1 VTISRGGEDVE
12 IPEDL
17 RYHTEHEW
25 VRLDGG
31 RATVGI
37 SDFAQDALGDV
48 VFVDLPKVKTV
59 LTVNQEIGEVESTK
73 STSSLYSPVSG
84 TVLEVNNALQDHP
97 EYLNQD
103 PYGKGWIAV
112 IELADPA
119 DVEALMTSSQYEV
132 FLSSQP

>member
-1 VTISRGGEDVE
+1 MSGT

-17 RYHTEHEW
+17 RYHKEHEW
-25 VRLDGG
+25 VRLDGQ
-31 RATVGI
+31 RATLGI

-48 VFVDLPKVKTV
+48 VFVDLPKVDTA
-59 LTVNQEIGEVESTK
+59 LTVNQEFGEVESTK
-73 STSSLYSPVSG
+73 ATSSLYSPVSG
-84 TVLEVNNALQDHP
+84 KIVEVNADLQDHP

-119 DVEALMTSSQYEV
+119 DVEALMTASQYEE
-132 FLSSQP
+132 FLSSQG

>member
-1 VTISRGGEDVE
+1 M

-17 RYHTEHEW
+17 RYHKEHEW
-25 VRLDGG
+25 VRLDGQ
-31 RATVGI
+31 RVTLGI

-48 VFVDLPKVKTV
+48 VFVDLPKVATE

-73 STSSLYSPVSG
+73 ATSSLYSPVSG
-84 TVLEVNNALQDHP
+84 KIVGVNAELDDHP

-112 IELADPA
+112 IELTNPA
-119 DVEALMTSSQYEV
+119 DVESLMTASQYEE
-132 FLSSQP
+132 FLSSQS